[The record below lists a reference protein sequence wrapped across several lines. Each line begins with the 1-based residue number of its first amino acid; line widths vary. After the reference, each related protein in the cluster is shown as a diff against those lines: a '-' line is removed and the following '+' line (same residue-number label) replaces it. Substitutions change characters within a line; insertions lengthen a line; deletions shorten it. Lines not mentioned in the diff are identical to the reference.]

1 MIVHASCVELRGR
14 GLLILGRSGA
24 GKSTLALDMMALGA
38 GLVADDRTVL
48 VREGDRIMADA
59 PATIRG
65 QIEARGVGILG
76 AVASGP
82 VPLALVV
89 DLDRSEPERL
99 PPHHLHP
106 LLGLELPLVLG
117 AERAHLC
124 SALLQY
130 LAGGR
135 IDDAHRP

>member
-38 GLVADDRTVL
+38 GLVADDRTAL
-48 VREGDRIMADA
+48 VREGDRIIADA

-76 AVASGP
+76 AVPSGP

-89 DLDRSEPERL
+89 DLDRPEPERL
-99 PPHHLHP
+99 PPHRLHP
-106 LLGLELPLVLG
+106 LLGLDLPLVLG

-135 IDDAHRP
+135 IDDARGP

>member
-1 MIVHASCVELRGR
+1 MILHASCVAHHGG

-38 GLVADDRTVL
+38 GLVADDRTL
-48 VREGDRIMADA
+48 LRREGDSIMADA

-76 AVASGP
+76 AAACGP

-89 DLDRSEPERL
+89 DLDRTEPERL
-99 PPHHLHP
+99 PPHHHHEIM
-106 LLGLELPLVLG
+106 GLALPLVLG

-130 LAGGR
+130 LAAGR
-135 IDDAHRP
+135 IDARAP